1 MEYVDVTS
9 EDLHTL
15 GDALVLLERLHQHEN
30 PLKLYLYGISQ
41 DPGVL
46 DAAREA
52 IAEESDERISEQDI
66 QLGEVVVEIAI
77 SSDVL
82 HYLLGS
88 GVKLSQ
94 NDEFSYMGQQG
105 EGIRTVGFNWA
116 NYKPAV
122 TVGNLTK
129 MALSADSGYSN
140 DFLQKY
146 GNKTPMNVTVQR
158 DELSAI
164 PAPPAA
170 VPKQTSVPDAK
181 KLHWLMEDF
190 LGD

>member
-15 GDALVLLERLHQHEN
+15 GDALVLLERLHQHDK
-30 PLKLYLYGISQ
+30 PLRLYLYGISQ
-41 DPGVL
+41 DSGVL
-46 DAAREA
+46 EAAREA
-52 IAEESDERISEQDI
+52 IAEESDERLIEQDI
-66 QLGEVVVEIAI
+66 QLGEVVIEIAI

-116 NYKPAV
+116 RYKPAV
-122 TVGNLTK
+122 TIGALTK

-158 DELSAI
+158 NEPAAI
-164 PAPPAA
+164 APPAA

-181 KLHWLMEDF
+181 KLTWLMDQF
-190 LGD
+190 LGE